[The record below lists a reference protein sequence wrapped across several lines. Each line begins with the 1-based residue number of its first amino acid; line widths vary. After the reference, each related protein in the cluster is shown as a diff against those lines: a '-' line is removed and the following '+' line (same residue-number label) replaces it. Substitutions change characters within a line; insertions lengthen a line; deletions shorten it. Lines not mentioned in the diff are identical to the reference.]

1 MVIVIVVFDHFR
13 MMLYKILN
21 ALGLELGKDLW
32 KGKDI
37 WSFSPLYTLTSVYT
51 FSKLFSIYFVACW

>member
-1 MVIVIVVFDHFR
+1 MVIVIVVFDPFR

-37 WSFSPLYTLTSVYT
+37 
-51 FSKLFSIYFVACW
+51 